1 MGDVFGGGGVAVYLD
16 TVSDGLRSWPYGDV
30 Q

>member
-1 MGDVFGGGGVAVYLD
+1 MGDVFGGGVAVYLD